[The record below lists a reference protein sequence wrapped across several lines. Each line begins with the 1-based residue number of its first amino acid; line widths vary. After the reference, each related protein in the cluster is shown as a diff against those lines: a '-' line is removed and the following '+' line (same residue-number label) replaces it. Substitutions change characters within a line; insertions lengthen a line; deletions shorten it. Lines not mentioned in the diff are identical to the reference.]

1 VQGPIPQRP
10 AGQRGVQPSSSP
22 VNGPARPNAASA
34 AAGGHAGLSFLPD
47 VLGFQFGTQPSGD
60 GAAEQLSPEQI
71 QQAFLSR
78 LLLLLGS
85 FVILCLLL
93 F

>member
-1 VQGPIPQRP
+1 VLIPALLLLSRAQISHV
-10 AGQRGVQPSSSP
+10 VQP
-22 VNGPARPNAASA
+22 
-34 AAGGHAGLSFLPD
+34 
-47 VLGFQFGTQPSGD
+47 GTQSASGD
-60 GAAEQLSPEQI
+60 ARTPEHA